1 MSCILMGLNVR
12 SNRLKWEMKSLL
24 VCSNFLLRRLILIF
38 IPKGTRK
45 EEEEEKAE
53 IVSIPSGIPGARAKQ
68 TAQINCFSDTGA
80 RSIKAN
86 QITSLSSGPAK
97 WLICRFNNKLGR
109 GLLQIISRR
118 LECADWKREAYKIRG
133 RGGAETCVVVL
144 TGSQKTGLIEN
155 DQAPSQKPIKSGFFV
170 EKAQFSDMIVSVA
183 AVFRLDKQI

>member
-1 MSCILMGLNVR
+1 MSCILTGLNVR
-12 SNRLKWEMKSLL
+12 SNHLKWEMKSLL
-24 VCSNFLLRRLILIF
+24 VCSNFLLRWLILIL

-45 EEEEEKAE
+45 KKERKEEEEKAE

-80 RSIKAN
+80 LFN
-86 QITSLSSGPAK
+86 QGKPNNIPVKRPAK

-109 GLLQIISRR
+109 GLLQIISRH
-118 LECADWKREAYKIRG
+118 LECADWKREAYKIGG

-155 DQAPSQKPIKSGFFV
+155 D
-170 EKAQFSDMIVSVA
+170 
-183 AVFRLDKQI
+183 

>member
-12 SNRLKWEMKSLL
+12 SNRLEWEMKSLL

-45 EEEEEKAE
+45 EEEEEEKAE

-118 LECADWKREAYKIRG
+118 LECADWKKRG
-133 RGGAETCVVVL
+133 L
-144 TGSQKTGLIEN
+144 
-155 DQAPSQKPIKSGFFV
+155 
-170 EKAQFSDMIVSVA
+170 
-183 AVFRLDKQI
+183 